1 MKLKRGWWKLS
12 SGWMVRLAGELDG
25 DWCGLSGQGCIAKW
39 PADVIELAFDN
50 ATYCGDGPEPV
61 EPVQLCLGWWER
73 RDGYTTKIVKN
84 RNDGRFRWEAS
95 SGGRYDDEG
104 MLSSS
109 NPSKTLPS
117 SLVKRRPDLD
127 AKEAEQA
134 KPDPR
139 DAEIERLKGEVIH
152 LTGFKQAY
160 LALPNKTELIQ
171 NKEDRAAKYLG
182 RHWADTMEDIIEHL
196 TEDNA
201 KLKNDLENIKRIIG
215 DH

>member
-1 MKLKRGWWKLS
+1 MQLKRGWWKEVGGGYAFL
-12 SGWMVRLAGELDG
+12 VGEHNGRWYGVNSKGASTSWDSNG
-25 DWCGLSGQGCIAKW
+25 IAEFNN
-39 PADVIELAFDN
+39 DDIDDDLF
-50 ATYCGDGPEPV
+50 TYCGDGPEPV

-117 SLVKRRPDLD
+117 SLIKRRPDLD

-139 DAEIERLKGEVIH
+139 DAEIERLKKSLEHARFMLKIR
-152 LTGFKQAY
+152 
-160 LALPNKTELIQ
+160 E
-171 NKEDRAAKYLG
+171 EDR
-182 RHWADTMEDIIEHL
+182 RCSTV
-196 TEDNA
+196 
-201 KLKNDLENIKRIIG
+201 
-215 DH
+215 